1 MSLQHPTNKM
11 SKSDRSEDSR
21 INLTDTP
28 EKIHAKIRRA
38 VTDSIQGVS
47 YDVQERPGVSNL
59 LSIYSAVR
67 EMEIEEAVKD
77 FEDVTSTKVFKDR
90 VADAIV
96 ERLKPIQKELERLRG
111 DMGYVINVLD
121 EGARKAENVAE
132 ENMQQVY
139 KVVGLR

>member
-28 EKIHAKIRRA
+28 EKIHAKLRRA

-47 YDVQERPGVSNL
+47 YDIQERPGVSNL

-67 EMEIEEAVKD
+67 DMEIEDAVKD
-77 FEDVTSTKVFKDR
+77 FEGVTSTKVFKDR
-90 VADAIV
+90 VAEAII
-96 ERLKPIQKELERLRG
+96 ERLLPIQKELERLRA

-121 EGARKAENVAE
+121 EGAKKAENVAE
-132 ENMQQVY
+132 KNMEQVY